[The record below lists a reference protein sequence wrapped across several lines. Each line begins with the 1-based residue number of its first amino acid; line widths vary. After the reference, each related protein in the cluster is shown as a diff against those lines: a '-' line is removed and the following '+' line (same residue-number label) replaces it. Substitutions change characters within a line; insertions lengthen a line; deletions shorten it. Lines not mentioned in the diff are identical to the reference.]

1 MGEEKKTIDW
11 ETLNAKLPYERNA
24 EQKAKRREIFD
35 KFDVNSNG
43 YLSLAEVDKAVR
55 DVLQSDD
62 LFDCKDAVNASFH
75 HAKKASPGE
84 SKHGDDFIEFRE
96 FRLFFQTLRQY
107 FEYFQAFSRMD
118 TGDDNRI
125 SKEEFCSDTSKAA
138 VAKWVKEVPEDFEA
152 EFEKID
158 ENKGGQILFKE
169 FISWAVGKN
178 LDIED
183 DVDEAPRSEPA
194 ESSEEAKGE
203 EEKPA
208 EEEGEK
214 KEEEAPAAE
223 EAPAEEEKKDE

>member
-1 MGEEKKTIDW
+1 M
-11 ETLNAKLPYERNA
+11 
-24 EQKAKRREIFD
+24 
-35 KFDVNSNG
+35 
-43 YLSLAEVDKAVR
+43 
-55 DVLQSDD
+55 
-62 LFDCKDAVNASFH
+62 
-75 HAKKASPGE
+75 
-84 SKHGDDFIEFRE
+84 GDDFIEFRE

-107 FEYFQAFSRMD
+107 F
-118 TGDDNRI
+118 
-125 SKEEFCSDTSKAA
+125 
-138 VAKWVKEVPEDFEA
+138 EDFEA

>member
-1 MGEEKKTIDW
+1 
-11 ETLNAKLPYERNA
+11 
-24 EQKAKRREIFD
+24 
-35 KFDVNSNG
+35 
-43 YLSLAEVDKAVR
+43 
-55 DVLQSDD
+55 
-62 LFDCKDAVNASFH
+62 
-75 HAKKASPGE
+75 
-84 SKHGDDFIEFRE
+84 
-96 FRLFFQTLRQY
+96 
-107 FEYFQAFSRMD
+107 MD

-125 SKEEFCSDTSKAA
+125 SKEEFCSDASKAA

-183 DVDEAPRSEPA
+183 DVDEAPRYRAIQNYCWSEQPGPWNSCIQVFYWFLFRSEPA